1 MEEVENVN
9 VTRKA
14 VPITFGSC
22 ISISLENYTNLY
34 LSSEGFV
41 NYKLYVEKFD
51 QTLASHNFVTSVFK
65 ILPFANTTNFKNQ
78 NRLYE
83 LLQDFN
89 REAQVLS
96 KDSNFL
102 LFIH

>member
-1 MEEVENVN
+1 MEELETNVN

-22 ISISLENYTNLY
+22 ISISLENYKNVY

-41 NYKLYVEKFD
+41 NHKLYVEKFD
-51 QTLASHNFVTSVFK
+51 QTVSSHNFVTSVFK
-65 ILPFANTTNFKNQ
+65 ILPFATTANFKNQ
-78 NRLYE
+78 NRLHE

-89 REAQVLS
+89 KESQVLS
-96 KDSNFL
+96 KDS
-102 LFIH
+102 IHFC